1 MFGRIAKY
9 ENFNYIF
16 NLLFGC
22 VFFIFNFEYSDI
34 LTTSFYMSLETKDFQ
49 ILVCPKCNQT
59 KKRIRVGKR
68 PNSKETKFIGEDG
81 LEFSG
86 RVCGTCHRNKVKQT
100 KQLNTAL
107 IRQAKALG
115 KSN

>member
-1 MFGRIAKY
+1 MNNDTRDHQ
-9 ENFNYIF
+9 YI
-16 NLLFGC
+16 
-22 VFFIFNFEYSDI
+22 
-34 LTTSFYMSLETKDFQ
+34 
-49 ILVCPKCNQT
+49 VCPKCGQT
-59 KKRIRVGKR
+59 KKRIRDGKR
-68 PNSKETKFIGEDG
+68 PQSKETRFVDEVG

-86 RVCGTCHRNKVKQT
+86 RVCPECHRTKVKQT